1 MKINQLRTTN
11 SIIQAP
17 MAGGITTTE
26 LVTAVA
32 ESGSLGMIGAGYM
45 SATDL
50 REQITA
56 VKEHTAAP
64 FGVNLFVP
72 QAFQREEEAISRAK
86 HELAPYYDTLQI
98 DSNQIAI
105 PTAKSIKETYE
116 AQIDVV
122 IQEEVSVCSFTF
134 GVPDEVI
141 IKRLQ
146 ANGIT
151 TIGTATTVEEAKVI
165 EEKGLDLMVLQ
176 GSEAGGHR
184 GSFIETPSPSIGLM
198 ALLAQTKEVVSIPII
213 ASGGLMDKQGIKA
226 AFFLGAS
233 YVQLG
238 TAFLLTAESGAHPLH
253 KKKIVETPGEYTV
266 VTSVFSGKKARGI
279 YNTFID
285 EMEGKDISLAYP
297 VLNALT
303 QPIRKEAKQI
313 NDVELMSLW
322 AGQGTLLGREQSVQE
337 LVDALT
343 L

>member
-1 MKINQLRTTN
+1 
-11 SIIQAP
+11 
-17 MAGGITTTE
+17 
-26 LVTAVA
+26 
-32 ESGSLGMIGAGYM
+32 
-45 SATDL
+45 
-50 REQITA
+50 
-56 VKEHTAAP
+56 
-64 FGVNLFVP
+64 
-72 QAFQREEEAISRAK
+72 
-86 HELAPYYDTLQI
+86 
-98 DSNQIAI
+98 
-105 PTAKSIKETYE
+105 
-116 AQIDVV
+116 
-122 IQEEVSVCSFTF
+122 
-134 GVPDEVI
+134 
-141 IKRLQ
+141 
-146 ANGIT
+146 
-151 TIGTATTVEEAKVI
+151 
-165 EEKGLDLMVLQ
+165 
-176 GSEAGGHR
+176 
-184 GSFIETPSPSIGLM
+184 
-198 ALLAQTKEVVSIPII
+198 
-213 ASGGLMDKQGIKA
+213 MDKQGIKA

>member
-1 MKINQLRTTN
+1 
-11 SIIQAP
+11 
-17 MAGGITTTE
+17 
-26 LVTAVA
+26 
-32 ESGSLGMIGAGYM
+32 
-45 SATDL
+45 
-50 REQITA
+50 
-56 VKEHTAAP
+56 
-64 FGVNLFVP
+64 
-72 QAFQREEEAISRAK
+72 
-86 HELAPYYDTLQI
+86 
-98 DSNQIAI
+98 
-105 PTAKSIKETYE
+105 
-116 AQIDVV
+116 
-122 IQEEVSVCSFTF
+122 
-134 GVPDEVI
+134 I

-253 KKKIVETPGEYTV
+253 KKKIVE
-266 VTSVFSGKKARGI
+266 
-279 YNTFID
+279 
-285 EMEGKDISLAYP
+285 MEGKDISLAYP